1 MFASGDLGF
10 VIIVVVVRVGV
21 LIFGAIKWCCGVREL
36 RFVGVLRFV
45 ALLDFAG
52 DCFCGLIV
60 LNWLFILFTF
70 TGFEVVLLDLCV
82 SVMVVSCFCWF
93 TF

>member
-1 MFASGDLGF
+1 MVLLDLL
-10 VIIVVVVRVGV
+10 VVV
-21 LIFGAIKWCCGVREL
+21 
-36 RFVGVLRFV
+36 
-45 ALLDFAG
+45 
-52 DCFCGLIV
+52 FCGLIV
-60 LNWLFILFTF
+60 LDWLFILFTF